1 MQAET
6 VYNAN
11 ILIVD
16 DQEPNLRL
24 LEGILEHEGYRNLVS
39 TTDPQN
45 VLALYNAFQPDLI
58 LLDLLMPGLDGFALL
73 EQLGRRIP
81 ENAYLP
87 IVVLTADIT
96 PEAKRRAL
104 ALGATDFL
112 TKPLDAMEV
121 LLRIWNV
128 LETRFLYLQ
137 QQAVQSRFQE
147 DIEGLEAALVRV
159 VQVAES
165 RELHDQH
172 AVRVSRLAARIA
184 EELELPNDEVEQLR
198 QATLLHDLGK
208 AGLPQ
213 AILSKPGPLTATEFE
228 QITTHTTRGAA
239 LLQDSSYPL
248 LQHASEIAHS
258 HHECWD
264 GSGYPTGLRGEAI
277 PLSGRIVAVAEAFDV
292 LTHDQVYRCA
302 RPPVEAATEI
312 MQQQGRQFDPQVVEA
327 LVRLLQREGMLGI
340 VDPRI

>member
-24 LEGILEHEGYRNLVS
+24 LEGILEHEGYRNIVS
-39 TTDPQN
+39 TTDSQH
-45 VLALYNAFQPDLI
+45 VLALHNAFQPDLI

-81 ENAYLP
+81 EGAYLP
-87 IVVLTADIT
+87 IVVLTANIT
-96 PEAKRRAL
+96 AEAKRRAL

-147 DIEGLEAALVRV
+147 DIEGLEAALTRV
-159 VQVAES
+159 AQVAEA
-165 RELHDQH
+165 REFHDQH
-172 AVRVSRLAARIA
+172 AVRVSRLTARIA
-184 EELELPNDEVEQLR
+184 QELDLPPDAVERIR

-208 AGLPQ
+208 AGLPPS
-213 AILSKPGPLTATEFE
+213 ILDKPGPLTATEFD
-228 QITTHTTRGAA
+228 QIATHTTRGAA

-248 LQHASEIAHS
+248 LQQASEIARS
-258 HHECWD
+258 HHEYWD
-264 GSGYPTGLRGEAI
+264 GNGYPAGLQGEAI

-292 LTHDQVYRCA
+292 LTNDQVYRRA
-302 RPPVEAATEI
+302 RPPVAAATEI
-312 MQQQGRQFDPQVVEA
+312 VQQQGKQFDPKVVEA
-327 LVRLLQREGMLGI
+327 LVRLLQREGVLE
-340 VDPRI
+340 